1 MKNALWYLGFLS
13 LLSLLYF
20 VNGNTD
26 YLGFLGFVLYFSIH
40 NRNDERLERNIGKS
54 TRNAFLFIVFAGAA
68 SCVYFTLTGDI
79 IILAKTS
86 KLLFAGCIIICV
98 FSYYYYNFREE
109 HLWKQK
115 SKNTEKNLK

>member
-1 MKNALWYLGFLS
+1 MRNVIWYLGFLS

-20 VNGNTD
+20 VNGNAD
-26 YLGFLGFVLYFSIH
+26 YLAFTGFALYFAMH
-40 NRNDERLERNIGKS
+40 NKNDERLEKNVGKS

-68 SCVYFTLTGDI
+68 SCIYFNLTGNI
-79 IILAKTS
+79 NFLAETS

-98 FSYYYYNFREE
+98 FSYYYYNFMEE

-115 SKNTEKNLK
+115 LKNTEKNLK